1 MSAVLGYLLGRGA
14 PFLVLPG
21 PNSYRAED
29 TAARHGVDP
38 LEVVETRL
46 MIGRSGAAL
55 MVIPH
60 LRDLDIVLARIAMG
74 DADARI
80 APDEEVSARYPDLSH
95 DALPP
100 LGLFLHAP
108 MHVDTEVLTHRNIVF
123 AAGRASLAVCMATK
137 DLFRDDPIAI
147 ATLTAASDAARRA
160 ADDVH
165 AQRLQVDLA
174 G

>member
-1 MSAVLGYLLGRGA
+1 VLGYLLGRGA

-38 LEVVETRL
+38 REVVKIRV
-46 MIGRSGAAL
+46 MVSRSGTAL
-55 MVIPH
+55 MVIPQI
-60 LRDLDIVLARIAMG
+60 RALDIVLARIAMG

-80 APDEEVSARYPDLSH
+80 APDEDVARRYPDLSP

-108 MHVDTEVLTHRNIVF
+108 MYVDTEVLTHRNIVF
-123 AAGRASLAVCMATK
+123 AAGRASLAICMATK

-160 ADDVH
+160 ADDAH
-165 AQRLQVDLA
+165 AQRVPVDLA